1 MTDERA
7 RLYGRA
13 LAIFSAPE
21 AVGVERLA
29 AHFAFVATKVSIAEA
44 RGIMNAARPDRPP
57 LFDEEPLTPVL
68 PAFQ

>member
-1 MTDERA
+1 VTDDRA
-7 RLYGRA
+7 RLYSRA

-29 AHFAFVATKVSIAEA
+29 AHFAFVATTVSIAEA
-44 RGIMNAARPDRPP
+44 RALMKVAQPERTP
-57 LFDEEPLTPVL
+57 LFDEIPLTPVL